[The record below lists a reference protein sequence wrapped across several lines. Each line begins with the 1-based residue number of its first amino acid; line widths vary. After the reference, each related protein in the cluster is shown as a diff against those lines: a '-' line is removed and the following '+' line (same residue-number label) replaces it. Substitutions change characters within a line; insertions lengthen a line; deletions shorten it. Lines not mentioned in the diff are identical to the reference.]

1 MIKFELCVEDEE
13 RRLDKYL
20 SEELDEYSR
29 SYINKLIKD
38 KMIKVNGREVKPK
51 YLVKIDDIIEVE
63 IPEPIELTI
72 EAEDLPIDIIYED
85 EELAIVNKP
94 KNMVVHPAPGHY
106 TKTLVNALL
115 YHLDHLSSING
126 VKRPGIV
133 HRIDKNTTG
142 LLMIAKTNR
151 AHQSLTE
158 QLKEHS
164 THRVYHC
171 IVHGNIKEDEGVIDL
186 PIGRH
191 PKDRKKMA
199 VIRSNSK
206 NAVTHFK
213 VIERFG
219 DYTYVENRLET
230 GRTHQI
236 RVHMAHKGN
245 PLLGD
250 DVYGPKKSKFNLE
263 GQTLHAK
270 EIGFI
275 HPTLNEKMV
284 FDSELPEYFKKLLEY
299 FRNKNNTRQ

>member
-1 MIKFELCVEDEE
+1 MMLKYELCVEEE
-13 RRLDKYL
+13 DLRLDKYL
-20 SEELDEYSR
+20 SEELEEYSR
-29 SYINKLIKD
+29 SYVNKLIKEGF
-38 KMIKVNGREVKPK
+38 IKVNGRIVKPK
-51 YLVKIDDIIEVE
+51 YLVKSDDKIEVE
-63 IPEPIELTI
+63 IPEPVELKI
-72 EAEDLPIDIIYED
+72 EAENLPIEIVYED
-85 EELAIVNKP
+85 EELAVVNKP

-106 TKTLVNALL
+106 SKTLVNGLL
-115 YHLDHLSSING
+115 YHLDHLSNING

-171 IVHGNIKEDEGVIDL
+171 IVHGNIKEDEGTIDL

-199 VIRSNSK
+199 VTAQNSK
-206 NAVTHFK
+206 RAVTHFK

-219 DYTYVENRLET
+219 DYTYVENKLET

-236 RVHMAHKGN
+236 RVHMAHTGH

-250 DVYGPKKSKFNLE
+250 DIYGPKKTKFNLE

-275 HPTLNEKMV
+275 HPTLEKQMV
-284 FDSELPEYFKKLLEY
+284 FNSELPEYFQKLLRY
-299 FRNKNNTRQ
+299 FRERK

>member
-1 MIKFELCVEDEE
+1 MMLKYELCVEEE
-13 RRLDKYL
+13 DLRLDKYL
-20 SEELDEYSR
+20 SEELEEYSR
-29 SYINKLIKD
+29 SYVNKLIKEGF
-38 KMIKVNGREVKPK
+38 IKVNGRIVKPK
-51 YLVKIDDIIEVE
+51 YLVKSDDKIEVE
-63 IPEPIELTI
+63 IPEPVELKI
-72 EAEDLPIDIIYED
+72 EAENLPIEIVYED
-85 EELAIVNKP
+85 EELAVVNKP

-106 TKTLVNALL
+106 SKTLVNGLL
-115 YHLDHLSSING
+115 YHLDHLSNING

-171 IVHGNIKEDEGVIDL
+171 IVHGNIKEDEGTIDL

-199 VIRSNSK
+199 VTAQNSK
-206 NAVTHFK
+206 RAVTHFK

-219 DYTYVENRLET
+219 DYTYVENKLET

-236 RVHMAHKGN
+236 RVHMAHTGH

-250 DVYGPKKSKFNLE
+250 DIYGPKKTKFNLE

-275 HPTLNEKMV
+275 HPTLEKQMV
-284 FDSELPEYFKKLLEY
+284 FNSELPEYFQKLLRY
-299 FRNKNNTRQ
+299 FRDRK

>member
-1 MIKFELCVEDEE
+1 
-13 RRLDKYL
+13 
-20 SEELDEYSR
+20 
-29 SYINKLIKD
+29 
-38 KMIKVNGREVKPK
+38 
-51 YLVKIDDIIEVE
+51 
-63 IPEPIELTI
+63 
-72 EAEDLPIDIIYED
+72 
-85 EELAIVNKP
+85 
-94 KNMVVHPAPGHY
+94 MVVHPAPGHY
-106 TKTLVNALL
+106 SKTLVNGLL
-115 YHLDHLSSING
+115 YHLDHLSNING

-171 IVHGNIKEDEGVIDL
+171 IVHGNIKEDEGTIDL

-199 VIRSNSK
+199 VTAQNSK
-206 NAVTHFK
+206 RAVTHFK

-219 DYTYVENRLET
+219 DYTYVENKLET

-236 RVHMAHKGN
+236 RVHMAHTGH

-250 DVYGPKKSKFNLE
+250 DIYGPKKTKFNLE

-275 HPTLNEKMV
+275 HPTLEKQMV
-284 FDSELPEYFKKLLEY
+284 FNSELPEYFQKLLRY
-299 FRNKNNTRQ
+299 FRDRK